1 MKERQREESR
11 LREEETLRRQREEM
25 EGRLRQQEE
34 EMRRRQ
40 QENSIFMQEQ
50 NAEPGHM
57 DFRRSLPPM
66 PVFDRPMGPGVA
78 NHGPMDS
85 QPVSAKQHIYFPRS
99 SSARTY

>member
-11 LREEETLRRQREEM
+11 LREEEALRRQHEEM

-50 NAEPGHM
+50 NSEPGHPE
-57 DFRRSLPPM
+57 FRRSIPPM
-66 PVFDRPMGPGVA
+66 PVFERPMGGNGM
-78 NHGPMDS
+78 NHSLMEP
-85 QPVSAKQHIYFPRS
+85 QPVCANLPVY
-99 SSARTY
+99 